1 MDKRLAWIAWIAL
14 NMGIGVSAA
23 ADPYPT
29 KPIKLV
35 VPWPPGQ
42 STDVVSRIV
51 TEKMAESLGQPRVV
65 DNRPGAGGTIGT
77 EVAAKAAADGYTLL
91 AASSGPISIS
101 PYIQKVSYEPLKD
114 FEPVCR
120 LTANPYVLV
129 VHPSMPVSN
138 AAEFIKVARASPGRY
153 TYASSGI
160 GSTAHLVTAAFNAEA
175 GIEAVHV
182 PYKGSAPA
190 VIDLIAGHV
199 TYTFETLSA
208 VLAHAQGGKLK
219 ALAVT
224 SDKPFFALPDL
235 PTLASVLN
243 QPGFDLRGWQGL
255 MVPAGTPRA
264 LRMRLAEECR
274 KAIEAKATSEQ
285 LLSSGVE
292 PGLLMPDEFGRFL
305 EDQGRRYS
313 AIARQA
319 GLKPE

>member
-1 MDKRLAWIAWIAL
+1 MNKKLLASCL
-14 NMGIGVSAA
+14 LLLGVNAYEA
-23 ADPYPT
+23 VAQPYPSH
-29 KPIKLV
+29 PLKLI

-77 EVAAKAAADGYTLL
+77 EVAARSAPDGYTLL

-101 PYIQKVSYEPLKD
+101 PHIQKVGYDPLKD

-120 LTANPYVLV
+120 FTANPYVLV

-138 AAEFIKVARASPGRY
+138 AAEFLKHMRANPGKY

-160 GSTAHLVTAAFNAEA
+160 GSTAHLVTASFNATA
-175 GIEAVHV
+175 GIEATHV

-190 VIDLIAGHV
+190 VTDLIAGHV

-224 SDKPFFALPDL
+224 SDKPFFAFPDL
-235 PTLASVLN
+235 PTLADVLG
-243 QPGFDLRGWQGL
+243 QPGYDLRGWQGL
-255 MVPAGTPRA
+255 MVPAGTSRA
-264 LRMRLAEECR
+264 IRNRLAEECR
-274 KAIEAKATSEQ
+274 KALEARATSDQ
-285 LLSSGVE
+285 LVASGIE
-292 PGLLMPDEFGRFL
+292 PGLLMPDDFGRFL
-305 EDQGRRYS
+305 EDQNRRYGVM
-313 AIARQA
+313 ARQA